1 MSRFFLW
8 AKAFNRDWNDLPRRA
23 LWVAALCAVFFVC
36 AKLFPFVAPF
46 AAAALIAACVEK
58 PVRAL
63 TKLFGGRKGSRA
75 AAAGV
80 ALVLAAALLTLVV
93 LLIAL
98 RLIEEGKA
106 LVAALPELI
115 ESFTQT
121 ATDWIETFPFGLK
134 LPNTRL
140 EAQLIEMLTGLGAQ
154 LAARAAN
161 LASVAAMGA
170 LKTATALPDALLF
183 AVLTLLGAFYFCVDR
198 ERILAGVRRFLPAKA
213 LERSAQ
219 VRAGIGKCLLCQ
231 VRATIMLM
239 FIIFIE
245 LTLGFSLLRLEYAV
259 AFAAIVAVLDALPVI
274 GAGLFLLPGAAYGF
288 ITGNLAHGIGFAA
301 LYAVTAVT
309 CQLMEPKLIGRQL
322 GLHPLST
329 MAAMYAGLRAM
340 GVMGMLAGP
349 LLLLACKVAMI
360 ADPEEAQALQKPL
373 EPILKRRS
381 EDAEKKTEK

>member
-23 LWVAALCAVFFVC
+23 LWTAALCAVFFLC
-36 AKLFPFVAPF
+36 AKLFPFFAPF
-46 AAAALIAACVEK
+46 AVAALLAACVEK

-63 TKLFGGRKGSRA
+63 TKLFGGRRGSRA

-80 ALVLAAALLTLVV
+80 ALVLAAALAALAV
-93 LLIAL
+93 LFIVL
-98 RLIEEGKA
+98 RLIEESKA
-106 LVAALPELI
+106 LVAALPGLI

-121 ATDWIETFPFGLK
+121 ATGWIESFPFGLK
-134 LPNTRL
+134 LPDTRM
-140 EAQLIEMLTGLGAQ
+140 ETQLIEMLTGLGAQ

-161 LASVAAMGA
+161 LASVAAIGA
-170 LKTATALPDALLF
+170 LKTATALPNALLF
-183 AVLTLLGAFYFCVDR
+183 AVLALLGAFYFCVDR
-198 ERILAGVRRFLPAKA
+198 ERILAGIRRFLPAKA

-219 VRAGIGKCLLCQ
+219 MRMGIGKCLLCQ

-245 LTLGFSLLRLEYAV
+245 LTLGFTLLQLNYAV
-259 AFAAIVAVLDALPVI
+259 AFAAVVAVLDALPVI
-274 GAGLFLLPGAAYGF
+274 GAGLFLLPAAAYGF

-329 MAAMYAGLRAM
+329 MAAMYAGLHAM
-340 GVMGMLAGP
+340 GVIGMLAGP
-349 LLLLACKVAMI
+349 LLLLACKIAMI
-360 ADPEEAQALQKPL
+360 ADPKETQALQKPL
-373 EPILKRRS
+373 EPILKRRGG
-381 EDAEKKTEK
+381 DAEKESKK